1 MLKIREDWK
10 DIEGFEDY
18 TIDEKGNIYSKRK
31 RKYLKQTINKF
42 GYCKVTLQK
51 DKYKKVF
58 SVHRLVA
65 QAFIP
70 NPKNKP
76 QVNHIDSNR
85 QNNNVKNLEWVTHK
99 EQKTHEIKNGLCDKN
114 IEALKISNKKRAIP
128 IIFKENKYSSVREA
142 SRKTGICQWTIR
154 KYGREV
160 MPNE

>member
-1 MLKIREDWK
+1 ME
-10 DIEGFEDY
+10 
-18 TIDEKGNIYSKRK
+18 
-31 RKYLKQTINKF
+31 
-42 GYCKVTLQK
+42 
-51 DKYKKVF
+51 
-58 SVHRLVA
+58 
-65 QAFIP
+65 
-70 NPKNKP
+70 KNKDNKHLEP
-76 QVNHIDSNR
+76 FISTDELDELLDML
-85 QNNNVKNLEWVTHK
+85 LEWATHK